1 MRVVC
6 LTLLYHVM
14 LWPGNVTEKLV
25 FLRREIETQWN
36 WRKGEPGS
44 GKGVEGEGVEMVV
57 RICYMKEE

>member
-1 MRVVC
+1 
-6 LTLLYHVM
+6 M